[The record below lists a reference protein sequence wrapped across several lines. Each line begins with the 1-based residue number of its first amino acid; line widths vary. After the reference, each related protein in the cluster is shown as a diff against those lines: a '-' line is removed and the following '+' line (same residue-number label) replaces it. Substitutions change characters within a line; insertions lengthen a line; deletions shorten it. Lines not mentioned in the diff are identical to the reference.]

1 MSDALGLVQ
10 FLNAVGEMARG
21 ACEPSL
27 LPVWQR
33 ELLNARSP
41 PRITCIHHEYE
52 DESNNNSSPVTLDHD
67 NLVHQSFLFGP
78 KETKAIKKHLP
89 PHIRSSST
97 FDVITACV
105 WRSSVTAFRIDSD
118 EVVRVMLMVNVRGM
132 PGLDLPSGYYGN
144 AIASS
149 AAISKAGTLCDN
161 PLGYAMGLVK
171 KAKARVS
178 EEYTRSVADL
188 MVIKGRPPY
197 STLWNFMVS
206 DTSRA
211 GFGEVDFGWGKA
223 VYGGSV
229 GSMFCNNSIF
239 ARFRNSK
246 GVEGVVVPM
255 CLPSA
260 VMKRFLEEL
269 EKMTT
274 EPVEDSIWD
283 LTRIFGSVWGFTWYL
298 ETITARRALK
308 KPSST
313 PDSASFVKRSN
324 DRIMTYDGLESCI
337 FNSRSYENESGTSRG
352 DGCVTDSLDEDDSS
366 CSSSYNAFGSFSS
379 HWMMMNR
386 DEEGMEDWEVSE
398 CPHHFYVKKKPA
410 HTIQFSD
417 VETMKERF
425 AKLLLGEDITGG
437 CKGISTALALS
448 NAITNLAASIFGEL
462 WKLEPLPEEGKSKWR
477 REMDWLLSPT
487 KHMVELV
494 PAKQNG
500 SNGRTLEIMTPRTRA
515 DIHLNLPAL
524 QKLDSMLIETLD
536 SMVNTEFWYAE
547 GGSRAEGR
555 SRSARQ
561 SKRWWLPLPQV
572 PISGLSETRRKKL
585 LYQGK
590 VVYQVLKAAKSIN
603 ENVLL
608 EMPIPTVIK
617 DALPKAS
624 NLSYLH
630 STSNFQ

>member
-1 MSDALGLVQ
+1 MALRSPVPFSVRRREPELVVPAKPTPREAKQLSDIDDQEGLRFHFPMIMFYKTNPLMKGKDPVRAIREAVAKALVYYYPYAGRLHEGPNRKLLVDCTGEGVLFVEADANIKLEQLGDTIQPPCPYRQELLYDVPGSGGILGCPLMLIQVTRLLCGGFVLAVRLNHTMSDALGLVQ

-67 NLVHQSFLFGP
+67 NLVHQSFFFGP

-105 WRSSVTAFRIDSD
+105 WRSSVTALRLDPD
-118 EVVRVMLMVNVRGM
+118 EVVRIMLMVSVRGM

-144 AIASS
+144 AIASP

-161 PLGYAMGLVK
+161 PLGYAVGLVK

-206 DTSRA
+206 DTSRV

-229 GSMFCNNSIF
+229 GSMFCNTSIF

-260 VMKRFLEEL
+260 VMKRFREEL
-269 EKMTT
+269 EKMRT
-274 EPVEDSIWD
+274 ESVED
-283 LTRIFGSVWGFTWYL
+283 LY
-298 ETITARRALK
+298 
-308 KPSST
+308 
-313 PDSASFVKRSN
+313 
-324 DRIMTYDGLESCI
+324 DRE
-337 FNSRSYENESGTSRG
+337 
-352 DGCVTDSLDEDDSS
+352 
-366 CSSSYNAFGSFSS
+366 
-379 HWMMMNR
+379 
-386 DEEGMEDWEVSE
+386 
-398 CPHHFYVKKKPA
+398 
-410 HTIQFSD
+410 
-417 VETMKERF
+417 
-425 AKLLLGEDITGG
+425 
-437 CKGISTALALS
+437 
-448 NAITNLAASIFGEL
+448 
-462 WKLEPLPEEGKSKWR
+462 
-477 REMDWLLSPT
+477 PT
-487 KHMVELV
+487 KI
-494 PAKQNG
+494 
-500 SNGRTLEIMTPRTRA
+500 T
-515 DIHLNLPAL
+515 
-524 QKLDSMLIETLD
+524 SML
-536 SMVNTEFWYAE
+536 
-547 GGSRAEGR
+547 
-555 SRSARQ
+555 
-561 SKRWWLPLPQV
+561 
-572 PISGLSETRRKKL
+572 
-585 LYQGK
+585 
-590 VVYQVLKAAKSIN
+590 
-603 ENVLL
+603 
-608 EMPIPTVIK
+608 
-617 DALPKAS
+617 
-624 NLSYLH
+624 
-630 STSNFQ
+630 